1 MSKESEKNRSCNC
14 CRAKGC
20 AVCCAFAWIVFTLSL
35 LVHLNWQ
42 AMCIG
47 PLFHA
52 DDVDVLRPRWAVDAE
67 ALRRAAASA
76 TPLLT
81 ERALPNAFGW
91 MTNVATGSVYFEDM
105 NFVQGFERPGC
116 WSLVE
121 ELFSKLVGR
130 SEPKWKPPVAGE
142 SMGIQSYQTYAKEH
156 FGREFP
162 GEFMQTF
169 YTGGRVPS
177 WEDNKGHAF
186 GIWKLSA
193 MVSASRAAGIDPI
206 TLTYP
211 MEPRVAFD
219 HRALTKMASDGF
231 RYFGPMEIQY
241 ANNGFYGAS
250 LVERLLQSHR
260 RSDLLGMLM
269 TDSVFGAHLVYEK
282 GTGRFHVDLSG
293 MSLYQPIPGYAALG
307 GKASFERDGSSLRTV
322 MLEYKGKSY
331 LNFTDP
337 EVDRAYEQNNTR
349 LGWRMAEG
357 ALIASLLSMTNLVM
371 HVKDLHLEIAA
382 AFQAVTVDA
391 FSNQPKHPLRRLLD
405 AFISRGVQATNDNM
419 RLLFDFH
426 AADFSLAPLPHDEQ
440 LKLIDDAIKKN
451 PLNLAEMDMERY
463 GQIRHMDP
471 AWSTREAI
479 TNTSRWGWRWHYRAV
494 TVQRLIAKYVECFLE
509 AEGMDED
516 FIKADSHLKDWW
528 HSLVFHLPSLRRAT
542 EKTPSWSGSG
552 SEASRSQL
560 IRVLSTI
567 MVWVSW
573 IHEDVGHSAAAY
585 VNNPIYT
592 PMCVPEDGVGVPLR
606 SWVFNAMAYRGF
618 VFLHRSVLL
627 DEPPAFWFD
636 GNLESRKCF
645 ETFQD
650 SLRSLGETDV
660 AFSECD
666 KNGFFSCVDRVE
678 TAVSS

>member
-1 MSKESEKNRSCNC
+1 M
-14 CRAKGC
+14 
-20 AVCCAFAWIVFTLSL
+20 
-35 LVHLNWQ
+35 
-42 AMCIG
+42 
-47 PLFHA
+47 
-52 DDVDVLRPRWAVDAE
+52 
-67 ALRRAAASA
+67 
-76 TPLLT
+76 
-81 ERALPNAFGW
+81 
-91 MTNVATGSVYFEDM
+91 
-105 NFVQGFERPGC
+105 
-116 WSLVE
+116 
-121 ELFSKLVGR
+121 
-130 SEPKWKPPVAGE
+130 
-142 SMGIQSYQTYAKEH
+142 
-156 FGREFP
+156 
-162 GEFMQTF
+162 
-169 YTGGRVPS
+169 
-177 WEDNKGHAF
+177 
-186 GIWKLSA
+186 
-193 MVSASRAAGIDPI
+193 
-206 TLTYP
+206 
-211 MEPRVAFD
+211 
-219 HRALTKMASDGF
+219 
-231 RYFGPMEIQY
+231 
-241 ANNGFYGAS
+241 
-250 LVERLLQSHR
+250 
-260 RSDLLGMLM
+260 
-269 TDSVFGAHLVYEK
+269 
-282 GTGRFHVDLSG
+282 DLSG
-293 MSLYQPIPGYAALG
+293 MSVYQPIPGYAALG

-322 MLEYKGKSY
+322 MLEYQGKIY
-331 LNFTDP
+331 RNFTDP

-405 AFISRGVQATNDNM
+405 AFISRSVQATNDNM

-516 FIKADSHLKDWW
+516 FIKADSYLTDWW

-542 EKTPSWSGSG
+542 EKNPSWSGSG
-552 SEASRSQL
+552 NEASRSQL

-636 GNLESRKCF
+636 GNVESRKCF
-645 ETFQD
+645 ATFQD
-650 SLRSLGETDV
+650 SLRSLGESDV